1 MKDFKYVEP
10 KTIDEACSL
19 LAKHKGKAKII
30 AGGTDLL
37 VEMKEKVISPQF
49 VVNIKG
55 IPNIDYIRYDN
66 SEGLKI
72 GSVATIY
79 AIETSSA
86 IKEKFGM
93 LAEAA
98 HKLGSVQ
105 VRNLATIGGNLCH
118 AAPSAETAPALI
130 GLGATVNIRGLAGE
144 RSILLEEFFKGPGEN
159 ALQDD
164 ELLTE
169 IQVPNPPFRTAGV
182 YIKHSIR
189 KAMDL
194 AIVGVAVVITGDPT
208 DGICSDVRIVLG
220 AVAPIPM
227 RAKEAEEKVRGKKVN
242 DFLIEET
249 AQTAAKESQPISDV
263 RSSAEYRREMVK
275 VLTKRAFRRAFE
287 LSKSA

>member
-118 AAPSAETAPALI
+118 AAPSAETTFYP
-130 GLGATVNIRGLAGE
+130 
-144 RSILLEEFFKGPGEN
+144 PGR
-159 ALQDD
+159 
-164 ELLTE
+164 
-169 IQVPNPPFRTAGV
+169 VF
-182 YIKHSIR
+182 
-189 KAMDL
+189 
-194 AIVGVAVVITGDPT
+194 
-208 DGICSDVRIVLG
+208 
-220 AVAPIPM
+220 
-227 RAKEAEEKVRGKKVN
+227 
-242 DFLIEET
+242 
-249 AQTAAKESQPISDV
+249 
-263 RSSAEYRREMVK
+263 
-275 VLTKRAFRRAFE
+275 
-287 LSKSA
+287 